1 MAYSPGNS
9 PLTPAPETPYP
20 PRGRQVSRERR
31 ESSLP
36 PSGRIPSLLP
46 RLGALGTR
54 RPTTPSGIPAPS
66 GSRRATFPN
75 TPSPGSVPSGF
86 SLLKDATSTKTGAG
100 SAPSQTGSA
109 ASVAIQLN
117 SPDSSRMDQEPPP
130 STEGKG
136 KGVERSGSPEADAAA
151 VARIRDIDDQ
161 FSHKDYTMP
170 SGFESLEN
178 RLALYASK
186 SRLEPEDVADFG
198 AHEPPE
204 RRFKIQP
211 DLLEDACTAMEEV
224 EALLLSLRL
233 FDPERIHKPSWR
245 ADPTNSIKSIFLGA
259 RSLAIL
265 NAAWMGYSGRFSVV
279 PKVYAKYLARAYD
292 ACHASIGE
300 VPSSPLS
307 TAPSVYAAVE
317 KYGDPNQKVK
327 YLLGSWPHM
336 SDRPNV
342 ESKNGRGPGRD
353 RFVDVED
360 EVLCPVPEALKEAYP
375 QGKDLPS
382 VPEEGEGN
390 SGSPAPLAGASS
402 YRNPRG
408 FQLPS
413 VEEEELRRRE
423 HRANRPQ
430 VAFED
435 TPRGGYHYGAGDSP
449 FTPMPAARRQL
460 ERRKSAYEIF
470 GGKDGGDTP
479 WGKQARESSREM
491 DENTR
496 RSRRPSGFFGV
507 ANLPP
512 ESSEGPAPALPPS
525 FARKPAELPPFIP
538 SGARGFGGFGGF
550 GGSAFGRSA
559 PPAAALQAPTQL
571 GQSTTQPPA
580 PPPPF
585 IAAGGGGLPP
595 TGPPGGGSR
604 GGPPPPGPFGGG
616 AGWPNPPPGPP
627 GGTGGNGQGV
637 PFRGAGG
644 GPPGDPGNDPYAHLR
659 GVPLAPYGN
668 QVPTI
673 PTTLKSNKIPAWNG
687 DRSTAIAYLWNI
699 TELER
704 GGGYLSQALGYWLWQ
719 RLEEGSSVQLW
730 YMTLEDR
737 TKDWMQTNAR
747 SWILGI
753 VYGFLGRRWL
763 TQLATEFKQQAFR
776 EGAKHRK
783 ETPHDFI
790 NRRILLSRLLG
801 YSQAGS
807 REEVELLTERLPAH
821 WHHMLSTTTILSTD
835 ELKNRALEFEEE
847 LLAEGRRD
855 QHSDLDGAVSAAL
868 KRLGMYPRARATRP
882 SFSKPAAF
890 DAEAQPLEEEEGSA
904 NEEGS
909 EDEDA
914 LEEVIAA
921 AYQVVQQRASSKPVS
936 YPFKARNDVKTTAK
950 KLPPS
955 PCRACGSPNHW
966 NRECP
971 HKEEYL
977 KRRKKE
983 GYRVEDAEAERA
995 YNAAYAM
1002 LVSPESDF
1010 EGAAPEDSCELIRER
1025 KTQDDEEEANESEKG
1040 ETGQERRDWEIT
1052 GEVLHVNTSAV
1063 SARIEIIEEE
1073 YWQEGGVLPSDYPH
1087 ILEYVGDEAQLAY
1100 QPDRDT
1106 EGEEAIKNEA
1116 FAIPDVLPYED
1127 SPIRLKNRL
1136 KRPPGYASLG
1146 TSVLSVRGWLGSMA
1160 NKEMDLRLDSC
1171 ASLSLLSAEC
1181 YDSLINPPPIKQ
1193 GAKMKLWQL
1202 TATSE
1207 PMRGY
1212 VQLPVFVVA
1221 EDGTV
1226 LEMEVETYVVE
1237 GMTVPLLLGEDFQQ
1251 AYEAAVERRVDGTNV
1266 YFGQYPAP
1274 VPARPVER
1282 TKDFDKVARSY
1293 CGEIPAQ
1300 AFARKA
1306 HRNRLRRERK
1316 QRLNRAR
1323 EEDRV
1328 VRSAADL
1335 VIRPQCVANIPL
1347 MGPFAQEEE
1356 WIIEKNLLTTH
1367 DEQLFAVPNTLVCSD
1382 VPFAPVANLS
1392 HVPRWIRKGEIVG
1405 RIARASEFFDKPRSS
1420 EERDRMMQH
1429 AQFLKTACD
1438 LNLGGDPPN
1447 SHSTAP
1453 AEEHHAHSP
1462 PSARAHRMADATTYE
1477 AWRAGQHPARRKFFM
1492 PDHAAYPAWVQ
1503 GTEQEQEDYGPKTA
1517 AMPETEDVKSD
1528 EFRNVLDVGALPAH
1542 LRKRAW
1548 EMLER
1553 HKGAFALDGRLGDHE
1568 AAARIRTKE
1577 GVNPIAVPM
1586 FGASPAK

>member
-20 PRGRQVSRERR
+20 TRGRQLSRERR

-36 PSGRIPSLLP
+36 PSGRLPSLLP
-46 RLGALGTR
+46 RLGALGSR
-54 RPTTPSGIPAPS
+54 RPTTPSAIPVPS

-86 SLLKDATSTKTGAG
+86 SLLKDATSAKMSAG

-117 SPDSSRMDQEPPP
+117 SPDSQRAEPRATS
-130 STEGKG
+130 STEDKGKG
-136 KGVERSGSPEADAAA
+136 KERSGSPEADAAA

-170 SGFESLEN
+170 QGFESLEN

-186 SRLEPEDVADFG
+186 SRLEPEDVADYG
-198 AHEPPE
+198 AHEPAE
-204 RRFKIQP
+204 RRFKLQP
-211 DLLEDACTAMEEV
+211 DLLEDVCATMDEV

-245 ADPTNSIKSIFLGA
+245 ADPTNALKSIFSGA

-265 NAAWMGYSGRFSVV
+265 NAAWMGFSGRFSVV

-292 ACHASIGE
+292 ACHASVGE
-300 VPSSPLS
+300 VPSSPIS
-307 TAPSVYAAVE
+307 TSPSVYRAAE
-317 KYGDPNQKVK
+317 QYEDPHQGVK
-327 YLLGSWPHM
+327 YLLGSWPHL

-342 ESKNGRGPGRD
+342 EPNGSKGLSRD
-353 RFVDVED
+353 RFVELED
-360 EVLCPVPEALKEAYP
+360 EVLCPVPEALREAYP
-375 QGKDLPS
+375 LGKDLPRL
-382 VPEEGEGN
+382 PEEGGRAVN
-390 SGSPAPLAGASS
+390 STTPLAGASS
-402 YRNPRG
+402 YRNPEG

-413 VEEEELRRRE
+413 AEEEEQRRRE
-423 HRANRPQ
+423 HKASRPQ

-435 TPRGGYHYGAGDSP
+435 TPRGGYHYGGGDSP
-449 FTPMPAARRQL
+449 FTPMPGARRHL

-470 GGKDGGDTP
+470 GGRDGGDTP
-479 WGKQARESSREM
+479 WGKGPPEDGQDRNEGSRA
-491 DENTR
+491 
-496 RSRRPSGFFGV
+496 SKRPSGFFGV
-507 ANLPP
+507 ANLPADSREERASP
-512 ESSEGPAPALPPS
+512 IQPS
-525 FARKPAELPPFIP
+525 LARKPSELPPFIP
-538 SGARGFGGFGGF
+538 AGARGIGGFGGF
-550 GGSAFGRSA
+550 GGGAFGRGA
-559 PPAAALQAPTQL
+559 LPPT
-571 GQSTTQPPA
+571 SNTTQPVTAAGQPTSI
-580 PPPPF
+580 PPVPPSSF
-585 IAAGGGGLPP
+585 LGGGG
-595 TGPPGGGSR
+595 GGG
-604 GGPPPPGPFGGG
+604 GGPPPPPGPFSG
-616 AGWPNPPPGPP
+616 AGWPNPPAGPP
-627 GGTGGNGQGV
+627 GGSGGGAPG
-637 PFRGAGG
+637 FHSAGAGG
-644 GPPGDPGNDPYAHLR
+644 GPPGDPGNDPYALAR
-659 GVPLAPYGN
+659 GTLFIPYGT
-668 QVPTI
+668 QAPTI
-673 PTTLKSNKIPAWNG
+673 PTTLKSSKVPAWNG
-687 DRSTAIAYLWNI
+687 DRSSAIAYLWNI

-737 TKDWMQTNAR
+737 TKDWMQFNAR
-747 SWILGI
+747 NWILGI

-763 TQLATEFKQQAFR
+763 SQLATEFKQQSFR
-776 EGAKHRK
+776 EGAKHRR

-855 QHSDLDGAVSAAL
+855 HPSDLEGAVAAAL
-868 KRLGMYPRARATRP
+868 KRMGVYPRPRAARP
-882 SFSKPAAF
+882 NFSKPVAY
-890 DAEAQPLEEEEGSA
+890 DAEALSVVDEEEASGGEPS
-904 NEEGS
+904 EE
-909 EDEDA
+909 EDA

-921 AYQVVQQRASSKPVS
+921 AYQVVQQRTSSKPVS

-971 HKEEYL
+971 HNEEFL

-983 GYRVEDAEAERA
+983 GFLVEDAERDRA

-1002 LVSPESDF
+1002 LTSSESDF
-1010 EGAAPEDSCELIRER
+1010 EGAASDDEASSGER
-1025 KTQDDEEEANESEKG
+1025 KTHTEEEMLTEIGEEKESASVV
-1040 ETGQERRDWEIT
+1040 
-1052 GEVLHVNTSAV
+1052 GEVLHVNTSAI
-1063 SARIEIIEEE
+1063 SARIEVIDEE
-1073 YWQEGGVLPSDYPH
+1073 YWHAGGALPWDHPH
-1087 ILEYVGDEAQLAY
+1087 ILEFVGAEAQHAY
-1100 QPDRDT
+1100 QPDQPT
-1106 EGEEAIKNEA
+1106 SENGVEGGEA
-1116 FAIPDVLPYED
+1116 FAIPDVLPYD
-1127 SPIRLKNRL
+1127 DVPVRLRSRL

-1160 NKEMDLRLDSC
+1160 NPEMDLRLDSC

-1181 YDSLINPPPIKQ
+1181 YDSLLDPPPIKQ

-1212 VQLPVFVVA
+1212 VQLPVYVA
-1221 EDGTV
+1221 ASDGTI

-1251 AYEAAVERRVDGTNV
+1251 AYETAVERRIDGTNV

-1274 VPARPVER
+1274 IPATPVER
-1282 TKDFDKVARSY
+1282 TKDFNKVAKSY
-1293 CGEIPAQ
+1293 CGEVPSQ
-1300 AFARKA
+1300 PFVRKA
-1306 HRNRLRRERK
+1306 HRNRLRRERRK
-1316 QRLNRAR
+1316 REARAQ
-1323 EEDRV
+1323 EEDTL

-1347 MGPFAQEEE
+1347 MGPFSEEGE
-1356 WIIEKNLLTTH
+1356 WIIEKNLLSTH
-1367 DEQLFAVPNTLVCSD
+1367 DDQYFAVPNTLVSSEI
-1382 VPFAPVANLS
+1382 PFAPIANLS
-1392 HVPRWIRKGEIVG
+1392 HAPRWVRKGEIVG
-1405 RIARASEFFDKPRSS
+1405 RIAKASEFFDTPGSA
-1420 EERDRMMQH
+1420 EERERMLDH
-1429 AQFLKTACD
+1429 AKFIKSACE
-1438 LNLGGDPPN
+1438 LNLGGRQPTDGHPWQP
-1447 SHSTAP
+1447 TPTKLAP
-1453 AEEHHAHSP
+1453 
-1462 PSARAHRMADATTYE
+1462 RATRMADSSTYD
-1477 AWRAGQHPARRKFFM
+1477 AWKAGQRPAKRKFFM
-1492 PDHAAYPAWVQ
+1492 PDKAAYPAWAQ
-1503 GTEQEQEDYGPKTA
+1503 GEEQEQEDYGPKTA
-1517 AMPETEDVKSD
+1517 AMPETEDVKSE
-1528 EFRNVLDVGALPAH
+1528 EFRKVLDVGALPEH
-1542 LRKRAW
+1542 LKEKAW
-1548 EMLER
+1548 AMLER
-1553 HKGAFALDGRLGDHE
+1553 HQGAFALDGRLGEHE